1 VTVAAARESSS
12 AHTQNGCAA
21 ADAGER
27 KPYTEQRRFGEV
39 WISYPYPIGSTTG
52 SESRG
57 LLYITVFGD
66 LTGTFWPCV
75 PAVESLL
82 VDRPHRES

>member
-12 AHTQNGCAA
+12 AHTHNGCAA

-39 WISYPYPIGSTTG
+39 WISYPHDRVDDRLRKQGHALYHSFWRFDRYFRLSSSVVVVI
-52 SESRG
+52 SRSA
-57 LLYITVFGD
+57 GD
-66 LTGTFWPCV
+66 
-75 PAVESLL
+75 S
-82 VDRPHRES
+82 RP